1 MYREFSILSIDTNLD
16 SKIIVVNTNFDIDE
30 NSINSANVILFSRN
44 DSSEVLLT
52 YEVKGK
58 AFIIHIEEDLIPNT
72 EYILKI
78 SNIKNILGQKLV
90 SGLIRHIVYEIKVT
104 EIPEMIRPVNYEEVS
119 DTIEIELTTNNQ
131 ILEDYSYNIEISDD
145 VAFINIVREINIGK
159 SGKASLSILPIGQYY
174 IRARLQYLEEGKKAF
189 GQWSSKITF
198 LCITKQDDD
207 NKKEDGGGNDDT
219 GDISPVYK
227 KEIKLINYPKNG
239 ETPESFILEFS
250 DNIDPNFK
258 GEIYII
264 RRDT

>member
-16 SKIIVVNTNFDIDE
+16 SKIIVVDTNFDIDE

-119 DTIEIELTTNNQ
+119 DTIEIELTIIPIR
-131 ILEDYSYNIEISDD
+131 ILI
-145 VAFINIVREINIGK
+145 
-159 SGKASLSILPIGQYY
+159 
-174 IRARLQYLEEGKKAF
+174 
-189 GQWSSKITF
+189 
-198 LCITKQDDD
+198 
-207 NKKEDGGGNDDT
+207 
-219 GDISPVYK
+219 
-227 KEIKLINYPKNG
+227 IKLRLL
-239 ETPESFILEFS
+239 ESFWIQ
-250 DNIDPNFK
+250 
-258 GEIYII
+258 
-264 RRDT
+264 